1 MRSFEVGQDF
11 RECLLEMRSLV
22 ASVGEELLQERI
34 HSEQGGKQQNAAV
47 TVLDI
52 GGMNDGMEQQTQR
65 VYENMA
71 SFRGGGQYPGR
82 SVSGERRAPEAV
94 VNA

>member
-1 MRSFEVGQDF
+1 LTNTASP
-11 RECLLEMRSLV
+11 LEMRSLV

-52 GGMNDGMEQQTQR
+52 GGMNDGNLGWVE
-65 VYENMA
+65 
-71 SFRGGGQYPGR
+71 GQNVVPDIR
-82 SVSGERRAPEAV
+82 SAPTAPCPRSP
-94 VNA
+94 